1 MRKLIILFP
10 LLVLI
15 TSCQDKYTDNQLRL
29 LIRNGTDSLMT
40 VKLYPKEDIMKA
52 GRYLFSDINLVY
64 KDTSFNPVARL
75 GSELYITSDL
85 SVEPH
90 LLAGKIFD
98 SIRVSLSSGKTVF
111 RFSPKMAVN
120 YPRNLFTDR
129 SAWVY
134 EHNEFERVK
143 MWRDNFIESDDYTFV
158 ITLGN

>member
-1 MRKLIILFP
+1 MRKLIILCP
-10 LLVLI
+10 MLLLMS
-15 TSCQDKYTDNQLRL
+15 TCQDKHADNQLRI

-40 VKLYPKEDIMKA
+40 VKLYPKEEIMKA
-52 GRYLFSDINLVY
+52 GRYLFSDINIVY

-75 GSELYITSDL
+75 GSELYVTSDL
-85 SVEPH
+85 SIEPH
-90 LLAGKIFD
+90 LLAAKIFD
-98 SIRVSLSSGKTVF
+98 SLNVSLSSGKTVF

-134 EHNEFERVK
+134 EHNKFERIK
-143 MWRDNFIESDDYTFV
+143 MWRDNFLESDDYIFI

>member
-10 LLVLI
+10 ILFLL
-15 TSCQDKYTDNQLRL
+15 TSCQEKHADSQLRI

-40 VKLYPKEDIMKA
+40 VKLYPKEGIMKA

-64 KDTSFNPVARL
+64 KDTSFNPIARL

-90 LLAGKIFD
+90 LLAAEIFD
-98 SIRVSLSSGKTVF
+98 SLTVRLSSGKKVF
-111 RFSPKMAVN
+111 RFSPEKAVN

-134 EHNEFERVK
+134 EHSRFERIK
-143 MWRDNFIESDDYTFV
+143 MWRDNYLESDDYIFV
-158 ITLGN
+158 ITLGD